1 MRGRIIVVVAAVRM
15 CFFSRKEIASIYCDR
30 ELNTLGKHS
39 LYIRMIEREREGRRK
54 ERESVREG
62 WRI

>member
-39 LYIRMIEREREGRRK
+39 VYKDERRK
-54 ERESVREG
+54 EEEREG